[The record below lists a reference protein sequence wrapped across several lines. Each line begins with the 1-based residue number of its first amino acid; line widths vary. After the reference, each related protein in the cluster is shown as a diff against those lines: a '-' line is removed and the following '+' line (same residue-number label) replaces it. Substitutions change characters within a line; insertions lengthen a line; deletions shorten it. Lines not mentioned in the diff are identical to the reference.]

1 MHEAVPVNIIRA
13 ERLYA
18 IRSRVPPVIK
28 WRWRSGAVV
37 VRLQKEVRPVSVSED
52 AGASFAP
59 SATERRVFVTALV
72 AVASHI
78 WAGAMAFVVALG
90 KQASGTVKPR
100 NPRHFDSFGGERIGI
115 KK

>member
-1 MHEAVPVNIIRA
+1 MKLSSPHRSSSTRSVSDPVYDSAFGTAFHEMRVGARLLFAVMSCENLV
-13 ERLYA
+13 
-18 IRSRVPPVIK
+18 
-28 WRWRSGAVV
+28 SGAAV
-37 VRLQKEVRPVSVSED
+37 
-52 AGASFAP
+52 G